1 MRSATSS
8 LESVVGVI
16 TGVSLTSY
24 STRSAFTSERSRSSE
39 SISCTVY
46 VSSFNRLP
54 RIVSPSRVTARI
66 GRLIGSRAA
75 LGSSSVRCNA
85 AGVRTTPISLRSG
98 AVRGPCPF
106 TRWQEAQPPLPA
118 NNT

>member
-8 LESVVGVI
+8 LESVVGVM

-46 VSSFNRLP
+46 VSSLSRRP
-54 RIVSPSRVTARI
+54 RMVSPLRVTARI
-66 GRLIGSRAA
+66 GRLIGRRAA
-75 LGSSSVRCNA
+75 LGSSNVRCSA

-98 AVRGPCPF
+98 AVRGPRPC
-106 TRWQEAQPPLPA
+106 TR
-118 NNT
+118 